1 MVFGHFFPK
10 ITQNCISY
18 LVTNIAIINLGIGCH
33 LLSLGKWSF
42 FLCIPLLFT
51 SIWCLLL
58 LSMCSLEKHTHFGN
72 FISHFCENISN
83 CSPTPKLLSF
93 NPEPQILCYL
103 WNLCIGTSTW
113 PVLDSNLKNKRKQ
126 NEVALTSTPFLG
138 SVTKLPL
145 ACLSSHHL
153 PH

>member
-1 MVFGHFFPK
+1 MCHF
-10 ITQNCISY
+10 
-18 LVTNIAIINLGIGCH
+18 
-33 LLSLGKWSF
+33 LSLGKRSF

-58 LSMCSLEKHTHFGN
+58 LSMCSLEKHTHVGN
-72 FISHFCENISN
+72 FISHFCENILN

-113 PVLDSNLKNKRKQ
+113 PVLDSSLKNKRKQ
-126 NEVALTSTPFLG
+126 NEVALTGTRLLG
-138 SVTKLPL
+138 SVTKL
-145 ACLSSHHL
+145 HL
-153 PH
+153 PAWFHTACPIKKGFSVELSQILQSVSNSWLSIFMLQ